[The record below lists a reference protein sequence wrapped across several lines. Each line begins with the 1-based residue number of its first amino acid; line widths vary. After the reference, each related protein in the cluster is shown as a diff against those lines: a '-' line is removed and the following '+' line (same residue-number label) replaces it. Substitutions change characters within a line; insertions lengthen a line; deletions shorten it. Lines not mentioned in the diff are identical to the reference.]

1 MFVTGRQI
9 RAARAL
15 LGWTRADLAEAAGL
29 HPNSVAY
36 WENTTEIPTRP
47 SQEPHACRLIRKA
60 LRAVGLQIAKVAP
73 IAATPCR
80 KTNKDT
86 STHGRARA
94 RHGVL
99 QITSQTDARAHMTL
113 HQAIWAS
120 AECGARTRP
129 GRPCARKALKNGRC
143 RNHGGKSTGPKSEAG
158 CDRISQAQ
166 MTRWRKWRSEREAG

>member
-36 WENTTEIPTRP
+36 WENAAEIPTRP

-60 LRAVGLQIAKVAP
+60 LRAAGLQISKAP
-73 IAATPCR
+73 PTAATPCR

-94 RHGVL
+94 RRGVL

-158 CDRISQAQ
+158 RDRISQAQ